1 MVKKIVEGERKNIN
15 IKECIAE
22 FLKKKYCQIRM
33 GVGVNNGQAA
43 RKVGFREEG
52 YVAKRN

>member
-1 MVKKIVEGERKNIN
+1 MARKNVEGERKNIN
-15 IKECIAE
+15 IKEYIVE
-22 FLKKKYCQIRM
+22 FSKKKYCQIRT

-43 RKVGFREEG
+43 RKVGFREKG